1 MAAISGEP
9 LRLRAWHRPFDYETA
24 TGRIGSTPGEG
35 NSRPSWKDVFYG
47 KRPSASAYRYLE
59 SWQRQRP

>member
-35 NSRPSWKDVFYG
+35 NSRPIPDG
-47 KRPSASAYRYLE
+47 ERPSTSCSEADIPKPMDLSR
-59 SWQRQRP
+59 